1 MGLDP
6 MHTKLA
12 VVGDVNRSGSIVLA
26 VTPPLK
32 ALGVKKNVWFGIY
45 KCKSDRIWYF
55 GTLSLIFFIPNVS
68 YVISKL
74 IWS

>member
-26 VTPPLK
+26 ATPPLK
-32 ALGVKKNVWFGIY
+32 AMSVKRMYGLVFKNANQTVFDTMEHY
-45 KCKSDRIWYF
+45 PLYF
-55 GTLSLIFFIPNVS
+55 SFLLLLMLFLN
-68 YVISKL
+68 
-74 IWS
+74 